1 MTAQKLNEIKGNNIL
16 PVFLTLEI
24 PNNLY
29 NSPNNINN
37 LLKMNQIANLNQ
49 NDVLNNSIAMSNKN
63 INSNIATTQYK
74 AYNLE

>member
-24 PNNLY
+24 PNNIY

-63 INSNIATTQYK
+63 INNSNQQYK

>member
-1 MTAQKLNEIKGNNIL
+1 LTAQKLNEIKGNNIL